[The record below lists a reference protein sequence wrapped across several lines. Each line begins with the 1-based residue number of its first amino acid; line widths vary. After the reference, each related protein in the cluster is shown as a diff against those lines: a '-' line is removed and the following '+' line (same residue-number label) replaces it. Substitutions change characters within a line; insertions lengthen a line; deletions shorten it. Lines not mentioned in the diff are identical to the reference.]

1 MTGLIQLSTTLQAD
15 HGGIEK
21 RSCHVIDDIDWVCN
35 NKEWKGLKR
44 LIKITAER
52 TDKSSGEQSKEC
64 RYYISSAA
72 LKADEL
78 LNATRQHWG
87 IENKLHWMLDVN
99 FGEDASRKKA
109 GNAAQNFSVISKI
122 ALNLL

>member
-1 MTGLIQLSTTLQAD
+1 M
-15 HGGIEK
+15 
-21 RSCHVIDDIDWVCN
+21 C
-35 NKEWKGLKR
+35 NKEWKGLKN

-52 TDKSSGEQSKEC
+52 TDKSSGEQSREY
-64 RYYISSAA
+64 RYYICSAT

-109 GNAAQNFSVISKI
+109 GNAAQNFSVISRI
-122 ALNLL
+122 ALNLLKNEKSRKLSIKKKRLSAGCDHSYLEKFLFT

>member
-1 MTGLIQLSTTLQAD
+1 MGR
-15 HGGIEK
+15 IEK
-21 RSCHVIDDIDWVCN
+21 RTCHVINDIDRVCN
-35 NKEWKGLKR
+35 KEEWKGLKR

-52 TDKSSGEQSKEC
+52 TDKSSGYQSKEC

-72 LKADEL
+72 LNADEL

-99 FGEDASRKKA
+99 LGEDASRKKA
-109 GNAAQNFSVISKI
+109 GNAAKNFSVISCNSI
-122 ALNLL
+122 EPSSE